1 MNILIVEDDAFLAGK
16 IANTFQ
22 SRIAVNRVKT
32 VGSYMEFLNELY
44 CVSAYDLVLTD
55 LKLSGDVRDFGGYR
69 VIRAIRE
76 KDVRVPIIV
85 MSGYGEI
92 ERLEL
97 AFEYGASDY
106 LIKPI
111 RLKELEVRIFNWLR
125 NHYLSG
131 MSFS

>member
-1 MNILIVEDDAFLAGK
+1 M
-16 IANTFQ
+16 
-22 SRIAVNRVKT
+22 
-32 VGSYMEFLNELY
+32 
-44 CVSAYDLVLTD
+44 
-55 LKLSGDVRDFGGYR
+55 
-69 VIRAIRE
+69 IRAIRE

-131 MSFS
+131 MNFS